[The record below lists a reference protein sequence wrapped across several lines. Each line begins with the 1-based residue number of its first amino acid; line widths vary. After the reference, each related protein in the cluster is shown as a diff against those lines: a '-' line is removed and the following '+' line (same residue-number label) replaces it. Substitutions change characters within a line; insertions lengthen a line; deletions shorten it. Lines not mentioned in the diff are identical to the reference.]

1 MNETPRAR
9 GDFLRAT
16 IIWVVLSIVGDAIVF
31 LLAPNWAALGAL
43 PPVASGLADD
53 INKVLLVFTYLS
65 VPVFVMVVVYGGY
78 SLIRF
83 RTRGRP
89 TSDGPKVRSH
99 RLLQETWIAVTLIL
113 VTFLWVYGVY
123 FLNQANAA
131 PTGNVLHVQVTG
143 EQWLWD
149 YHYPQYGNLAGTT
162 LVLPVN
168 RPVEFDITSIDV
180 QHSFWIPALGI
191 KEDAVPGE
199 VTHQHVTP
207 TVIGNY
213 AVRCAELCGIY
224 HAYMNTP
231 VQVVSAYDF
240 ESWASEQHGSRAAG
254 PVAVAG
260 PLRAVARPSR
270 AAFPDA
276 IVWRAFIGRD
286 GAGQEG

>member
-1 MNETPRAR
+1 MNDTPRSR

-16 IIWVVLSIVGDAIVF
+16 IIWVVLTIVGDGIVF
-31 LLAPNWAALGAL
+31 LLAPNWAAMGAL

-65 VPVFVMVVVYGGY
+65 VAVFAMVVVYGGY
-78 SLIRF
+78 AVARF
-83 RTRGRP
+83 HSRGRP
-89 TSDGPKVRSH
+89 TSDGPKIHGH
-99 RLLQETWIAVTLIL
+99 RGLQETWIGVTLIL

-131 PTGNVLHVQVTG
+131 PAGDVLHVQVTG

-149 YHYPQYGNLAGTT
+149 YHYPQYGNIATTT
-162 LVLPVN
+162 LMLPVN

-180 QHSFWIPALGI
+180 QHSFWVPALGI

-199 VTHQHVTP
+199 ITHQHVTP
-207 TVIGNY
+207 SVIGSY

-231 VQVVSAYDF
+231 AEVVSQYDF
-240 ESWASEQHGSRAAG
+240 ESWATDQQGSG
-254 PVAVAG
+254 AVA
-260 PLRAVARPSR
+260 PLRAGL
-270 AAFPDA
+270 PDA
-276 IVWRAFIGRD
+276 IARRV